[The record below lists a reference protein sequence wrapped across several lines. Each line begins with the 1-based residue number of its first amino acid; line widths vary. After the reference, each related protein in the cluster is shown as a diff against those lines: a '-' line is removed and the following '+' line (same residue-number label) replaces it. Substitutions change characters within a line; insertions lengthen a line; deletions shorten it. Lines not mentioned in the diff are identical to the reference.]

1 VFSTIIKIVLGVAVV
16 GVVAVA
22 VLSIVPTPATC
33 TPGTSLAAT
42 SDAQARWDAW
52 AKASAPVTVTFTEA
66 DATSVLRGHLGAAS
80 PISDPV
86 VHFCGDGTAQVEFG
100 YKIGPATVKG
110 VAEGTIS
117 ATSPLTVDVTAIRVG
132 GLPSSVTAPVVDT
145 IKGIAKDAGSLGL
158 AGPVKTVKVS
168 TGQVVVGS

>member
-1 VFSTIIKIVLGVAVV
+1 MIGTIIKIVLGVIVI

-22 VLSIVPTPATC
+22 VLSIVPTPSTC
-33 TPGTSLAAT
+33 TPAATVPAT

-52 AKASAPVTVTFTEA
+52 TKASAPSSVTFTEA
-66 DATSVLRGHLGAAS
+66 DASAVLRAHLGTAS
-80 PISDPV
+80 PVSDPV
-86 VHFCGDGTAQVEFG
+86 VHFCGDGTAQVAFG
-100 YKIGPATVKG
+100 YQVGPATVKG

-132 GLPSSVTAPVVDT
+132 GLPSAVTAPVLST
-145 IKGIAKDAGSLGL
+145 IKGIASDAASLGL
-158 AGPVKTVKVS
+158 AGPVKAVKVS